1 MINSSFCF
9 ILNEKALIYLNNKE
23 LRLDLIFPLD
33 MINSVNVL
41 SL

>member
-1 MINSSFCF
+1 MINSSFSF

-33 MINSVNVL
+33 MINSVNIL
-41 SL
+41 NL